1 MNIIYLGAF
10 RLPNYDA
17 AASRVL
23 NIARALREG
32 GHQVTFISWG
42 GQYRQE
48 DKVSEEEFCVDGF
61 RYIITN
67 ELDATGGVISKLK
80 GRLTRGNKTKFLLT
94 HWPQKID
101 VVITYNGSLTH
112 WLLSFC
118 HRNGIRL
125 INDMTEWYSYS
136 ELKPTEWIP
145 YAYNMF
151 VTQKRVKNKIVISQ
165 FFDQYYKTTHNIVV
179 PATCDALE
187 RKWNENIEY
196 YGGHLVGEFMGI
208 TLIYAGNPA
217 RKDLVHHVVN
227 AVHQLAE
234 EGAPIRFLILGT
246 TRESYLS
253 RYASKLHNSKLHK
266 NILFLGRVSQDEIPS
281 FYHQAD
287 FMVLLR
293 EQTRKSNAGFPTKF
307 AESFTSGTPVIANIT
322 SDLGKYLKD
331 GETGFIVTKPSEE
344 AVYRTLKEKVL
355 PLGHKDIE
363 TIKHNVREV
372 AKQLD
377 YHAYVNLLCD
387 YMKKLTCH

>member
-1 MNIIYLGAF
+1 MNVIYLGSF

-23 NIARALREG
+23 NVARALREG

-48 DKVSEEEFCVDGF
+48 DKISEEFFVNGF
-61 RYIITN
+61 RYIITD
-67 ELDATGGVISKLK
+67 ELDTTGGVVSKLK
-80 GRLTRGNKTKFLLT
+80 GRLTRGKKTKLLLT

-101 VVITYNGSLTH
+101 VVITYNGSLTN

-118 HRNGIRL
+118 HREGITL

-151 VTQKRVKNKIVISQ
+151 VTQKRVENKIVISH
-165 FFDQYYKTTHNIVV
+165 FLDHYYKMTHNIVV
-179 PATCDALE
+179 PATCDASE
-187 RKWNENIEY
+187 KKWSENIDY
-196 YGGHLVGEFMGI
+196 ARHLVGDFKGV

-217 RKDLVHHVVN
+217 RKDQVHHVVN

-234 EGAPIRFLILGT
+234 EGASIRFLILGT

-253 RYASKLHNSKLHK
+253 RYASRLHNSKLHK
-266 NILFLGRVSQDEIPS
+266 NILFLGRVSQDVIPS
-281 FYHQAD
+281 FYRQSD

-307 AESFTSGTPVIANIT
+307 TESFTSGTPVIANIT
-322 SDLGKYLKD
+322 SDLGMYLKD
-331 GETGFIVTKPSEE
+331 GETGFVVEKPSEE
-344 AVYRTLKEKVL
+344 AIYRTLKEKVL
-355 PLGHKDIE
+355 PLNRRQIE
-363 TIKHNVREV
+363 IIKQNVRKT
-372 AKQLD
+372 AMQLD
-377 YHAYVNLLCD
+377 YHSFVEPLCAYMNEL
-387 YMKKLTCH
+387 K

>member
-1 MNIIYLGAF
+1 MNIIYLGSF

-48 DKVSEEEFCVDGF
+48 DKVSEKEFCIDGF

-67 ELDATGGVISKLK
+67 ELDTIGGIISKLK
-80 GRLTRGNKTKFLLT
+80 ERLTRGKKTKLLLT

-101 VVITYNGSLTH
+101 AVITYNGSLTR

-125 INDMTEWYSYS
+125 INDMTEWYSYY
-136 ELKPTEWIP
+136 ELKPMEWIP

-151 VTQKRVKNKIVISQ
+151 VTQKRVENKIVISH
-165 FFDQYYKTTHNIVV
+165 FLDHYYKMSHNIVV
-179 PATCDALE
+179 PATCDASE
-187 RKWNENIEY
+187 KKWHENIEY
-196 YGGHLVGEFMGI
+196 DKHVVGEFNGV

-217 RKDLVHHVVN
+217 RKDQVHYVVN
-227 AVHQLAE
+227 AVHRLAE
-234 EGAPIRFLILGT
+234 EGASIRFLILGT

-266 NILFLGRVSQDEIPS
+266 NILFLDRVSQDVIPS

-307 AESFTSGTPVIANIT
+307 TESFTSGTPVIANIT

-331 GETGFIVTKPSEE
+331 GETGFVVSSPNED
-344 AVYRTLKEKVL
+344 AVYYTLKEKIL
-355 PLGHKDIE
+355 KLNREDIE
-363 TIKHNVREV
+363 TMKQSVR
-372 AKQLD
+372 AASKQLD
-377 YHAYVNLLCD
+377 YHSFVEPLSTFFNELV
-387 YMKKLTCH
+387 